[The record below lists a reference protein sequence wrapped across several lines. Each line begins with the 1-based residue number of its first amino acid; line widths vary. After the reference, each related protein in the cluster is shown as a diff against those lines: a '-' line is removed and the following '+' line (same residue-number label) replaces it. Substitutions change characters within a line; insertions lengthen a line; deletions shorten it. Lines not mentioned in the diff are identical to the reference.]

1 MKKYL
6 FSVALL
12 LPLAI
17 VIVLA
22 IGGVTMNRWVYV
34 ILSVVCPV
42 AAGAFWYMYR
52 DTDRKMEKSH

>member
-6 FSVALL
+6 FSAAPL

-22 IGGVTMNRWVYV
+22 IGGITMNRWAYV
-34 ILSVVCPV
+34 ILAIVCPV
-42 AAGAFWYMYR
+42 AAGIIRHMYK
-52 DTDRKMEKSH
+52 DTDRKMKKSL

>member
-6 FSVALL
+6 FSAALL
-12 LPLAI
+12 LPLVI

-34 ILSVVCPV
+34 ILAIVCPV
-42 AAGAFWYMYR
+42 AAGITWHMYK
-52 DTDRKMEKSH
+52 DTARKMKKSH